1 MLLTNI
7 VSLLIFP
14 AIVLFNLKVEKR
26 DDVINL
32 SDSNVMKG
40 VAAVFIF
47 FAHFY
52 DHLSGVTGIGI
63 GKLWLYMGG
72 VGVCIF
78 FFLSGYGLNISDSIQ
93 KPGFIEKRLKNVLIP
108 FVVIRIIC
116 FFINYSFTNKGIAF
130 FIGYVLGIFEPQ
142 WFVSM
147 ILIIYVG
154 YYICYKIFGR
164 KRLNFAVF
172 VYNVGIGILFF
183 MLGANPRWYNAHLLF
198 SAGMIVAD
206 HNASVI
212 NTLKRINWWLGNVI
226 LGGGFLSFAILFSL
240 NKGCWWSIAF
250 KILSGMFVCLLFMNL
265 FLHVRFRSRP
275 IQWVGRNS
283 LLFYIIHLQILGMP
297 YMNRAGVE
305 WYLLEGLSITIICIF
320 CYNMLKKSI
329 CTLGH

>member
-1 MLLTNI
+1 MI
-7 VSLLIFP
+7 
-14 AIVLFNLKVEKR
+14 
-26 DDVINL
+26 
-32 SDSNVMKG
+32 
-40 VAAVFIF
+40 
-47 FAHFY
+47 
-52 DHLSGVTGIGI
+52 
-63 GKLWLYMGG
+63 
-72 VGVCIF
+72 
-78 FFLSGYGLNISDSIQ
+78 
-93 KPGFIEKRLKNVLIP
+93 
-108 FVVIRIIC
+108 IRFTC
-116 FFINYSFTNKGIAF
+116 FFINYSFKIKGIAF
-130 FIGYVLGIFEPQ
+130 FIGYVLGILEPQ

-154 YYICYKIFGR
+154 YYICYKMFGR

-212 NTLKRINWWLGNVI
+212 NTLKRINWWFGNMI

-265 FLHVRFRSRP
+265 FLHVRFRSRL
-275 IQWVGRNS
+275 IQWVGQNS

-297 YMNRAGVE
+297 FMNRAGVE

-320 CYNMLKKSI
+320 CYNMLSKYF
-329 CTLGH
+329 TLRH